1 MTVLS
6 KVHVAADL
14 LTGIITDL
22 SPNIDFALSKFPLC
36 HKRHGLLPDSR
47 PIVVFILKQSRK
59 GNLKS
64 ALQPDE
70 HFPGN
75 VKKKSCRN

>member
-47 PIVVFILKQSRK
+47 PIVVFIPKQSRK

-75 VKKKSCRN
+75 VKKNL